1 MGASDPAA
9 SLSPAP
15 GPFSYEHEGDRQF
28 ATTLARGL
36 EVLRCFTPLEP
47 LLGSRDVGQRT
58 DPFLPRLTPEGT
70 QHPIFANISGFF
82 PTTAGEARILGLPPL
97 DG

>member
-9 SLSPAP
+9 SLSPAS
-15 GPFSYEHEGDRQF
+15 GPYSYEHEGDRQF

-47 LLGSRDVGQRT
+47 TLGNKEKR
-58 DPFLPRLTPEGT
+58 LPSIRRRCAEACKPGGARRCGNACPPVEQVSQPVDT
-70 QHPIFANISGFF
+70 Q
-82 PTTAGEARILGLPPL
+82 
-97 DG
+97 